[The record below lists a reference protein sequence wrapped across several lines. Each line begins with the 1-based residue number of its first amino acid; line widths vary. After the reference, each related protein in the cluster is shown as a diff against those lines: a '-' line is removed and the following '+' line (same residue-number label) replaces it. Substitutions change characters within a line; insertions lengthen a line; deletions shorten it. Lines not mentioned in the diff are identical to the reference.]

1 MKILITAKQYPYWG
15 GSATNAY
22 KLTKYL
28 RKKNI
33 KTGCLFFNN
42 DNVDVDP
49 DKIFG
54 IFKLEHDSKKRH
66 IKKNDSNK
74 NILSKIND
82 FFNGDPTIILAFNYY
97 VPIISKNTFKNS
109 IIVYMAVGC
118 AALTMGNKSCINNN
132 ISASKFLKMDNY
144 KHYITD
150 KFFNLERETID
161 KSDHILID
169 HGQLLSDILIKLYP
183 KYKNKLNNYI
193 DYGYLVVKNDLN
205 KIKNNIKKYDI
216 ICISSNWSRSVK
228 NKKLCFDILSHF
240 KNNNKII
247 IGKNTEEFNS
257 INNIEVIDFC
267 EYNKVLNYLSESK
280 ILIVTS
286 FFESGPNTVLEAI
299 NNNCQVITT
308 KNIGYNHLLYNYN
321 LCKDVYDI
329 SGWVNKINYIINNF
343 NILNIPKVL
352 DQDKLFQKYL
362 NKLNLNITPPKNKL
376 LYNV

>member
-1 MKILITAKQYPYWG
+1 MKILITSKQYPYWG

-49 DKIFG
+49 DNIFG
-54 IFKLEHDSKKRH
+54 IFKLEHNSKERQ

-74 NILSKIND
+74 NILLKIKN
-82 FFNGDPTIILAFNYY
+82 FFNGEPTIILAFNYY
-97 VPIISKNTFKNS
+97 VPIISKNTFKKS

-118 AALTMGNKSCINNN
+118 AALTMGKKSCIHNN
-132 ISASKFLKMDNY
+132 ISALKFLKMDNY
-144 KHYITD
+144 KKYITD
-150 KFFNLERETID
+150 KFFNLEKETID

-169 HGQLLSDILIKLYP
+169 HGKLLSDILIKLYP
-183 KYKNKLNNYI
+183 KYKNKLSNYI

-205 KIKNNIKKYDI
+205 KINNNFKKYDI

-247 IGKNTEEFNS
+247 IFKKKKYIRTLRVFFIYVRARS
-257 INNIEVIDFC
+257 FVFDI
-267 EYNKVLNYLSESK
+267 LYLYER
-280 ILIVTS
+280 
-286 FFESGPNTVLEAI
+286 
-299 NNNCQVITT
+299 C
-308 KNIGYNHLLYNYN
+308 
-321 LCKDVYDI
+321 
-329 SGWVNKINYIINNF
+329 
-343 NILNIPKVL
+343 
-352 DQDKLFQKYL
+352 
-362 NKLNLNITPPKNKL
+362 
-376 LYNV
+376 